1 MTPVTAKETVLLVED
16 DDSIRTLMAT
26 VLQDQGYHVL
36 VAGDGIQALQQ
47 LQLHKGPCHLVVT
60 DVIMPRMKSSVL
72 VEGVKVMQP
81 TARILYMSG
90 YAGETLETSGI
101 HEDTPFLQKP
111 FLPSTLIE
119 KVQEILKAE
128 Q

>member
-1 MTPVTAKETVLLVED
+1 
-16 DDSIRTLMAT
+16 
-26 VLQDQGYHVL
+26 
-36 VAGDGIQALQQ
+36 
-47 LQLHKGPCHLVVT
+47 
-60 DVIMPRMKSSVL
+60 MKSSVL

-81 TARILYMSG
+81 AARILYMSG

-119 KVQEILKAE
+119 KVQEILNAE
-128 Q
+128 P